1 MIQCSSINQT
11 KVQKITG
18 YRNYIELL
26 SDLSFFEILYNII
39 LLPIKALRT
48 TQLLQHSGLTNN
60 ISAADRYQLRSKPN
74 VSNLALERYLY

>member
-11 KVQKITG
+11 KVQKLTG

-26 SDLSFFEILYNII
+26 SDMSFFEILYNII

-48 TQLLQHSGLTNN
+48 TQHLQHSGLTNN
-60 ISAADRYQLRSKPN
+60 ISAADRYQLWSKPN
-74 VSNLALERYLY
+74 VSNLALDRYLY